1 MKSQRGFTLIE
12 VMVVVAIVAIL
23 AAIAVP
29 SYRDYIIKSNRAAAT
44 SFMLQAANR
53 EEQIMLDMRSYVAV
67 ASAAGNANFPT
78 APTTGINLSVPPNV
92 TKFYTLSIATPSA
105 STYTI
110 TAAPI
115 GSQLTDDTICG
126 TLGLDQTGQKGKMV
140 SGTLTAAPTCW

>member
-12 VMVVVAIVAIL
+12 LMIVVAIVAIL
-23 AAIAVP
+23 AAVAVP
-29 SYRDYIIKSNRAAAT
+29 SYRNHVIKSNRAAAE

-92 TKFYTLSIATPSA
+92 TNFYTLSIATPSA
-105 STYTI
+105 TTYTI
-110 TAAPI
+110 TAAPS
-115 GSQLTDDTICG
+115 GSQQTGDTICG
-126 TLGLDQTGQKGKMV
+126 SLTLDQTGAKGAAAT
-140 SGTLTAAPTCW
+140 SGCW